1 MKTVISMPLESLMQ
15 MLLAVN
21 FFLNGEKLELKDLT
35 IYEDEQQLY
44 EQEMGKEQTEQ
55 RYNEDLLEAVP

>member
-1 MKTVISMPLESLMQ
+1 MQ